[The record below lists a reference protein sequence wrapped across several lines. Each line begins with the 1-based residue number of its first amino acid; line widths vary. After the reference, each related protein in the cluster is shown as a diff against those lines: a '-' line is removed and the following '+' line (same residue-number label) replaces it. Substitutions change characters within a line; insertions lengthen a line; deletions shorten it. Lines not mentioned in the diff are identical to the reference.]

1 MDIDPKTQGVVIALI
16 IVTLVFAV
24 GYWVFSCGKP
34 SQ

>member
-24 GYWVFSCGKP
+24 GYWGVFLR
-34 SQ
+34 